1 MAPAYADIKRLLG
14 DLDDH
19 AIAEIEGSG
28 ITMSQLEEVAAH
40 LAQETDVMSG
50 LRKPLS
56 GVTLEVYRLVGM
68 QESQWEPDS

>member
-1 MAPAYADIKRLLG
+1 MTPAYADIKRLLG

-40 LAQETDVMSG
+40 LAQETDVRSISTCG
-50 LRKPLS
+50 KA
-56 GVTLEVYRLVGM
+56 GIAVGAR
-68 QESQWEPDS
+68 QLTE